1 VSEWRLKEKFGNIH
15 PSRKYII
22 IADGRRPFMN
32 LKLIAAI
39 LVIGAVPVCAQA
51 QNPSAAKL
59 TRADAQK
66 VVKIISSDKAKTR
79 TFCDIGKLGE
89 QIEEA
94 NEKRDRKT
102 ADELSQK
109 MKELEK
115 KLGPEYVTLMD
126 GLQDIDPESDDG
138 VDIQAALAALDKSCA
153 KE

>member
-1 VSEWRLKEKFGNIH
+1 
-15 PSRKYII
+15 
-22 IADGRRPFMN
+22 MN

-51 QNPSAAKL
+51 QNPSAAKS

-94 NEKRDRKT
+94 NEKKDRKT

-126 GLQDIDPESDDG
+126 GLQDIDPESDAG

>member
-1 VSEWRLKEKFGNIH
+1 
-15 PSRKYII
+15 
-22 IADGRRPFMN
+22 MN

-51 QNPSAAKL
+51 QNPSAAKS

-115 KLGPEYVTLMD
+115 NWVPNM
-126 GLQDIDPESDDG
+126 SR
-138 VDIQAALAALDKSCA
+138 
-153 KE
+153 

>member
-1 VSEWRLKEKFGNIH
+1 MH

-22 IADGRRPFMN
+22 IIADRRRPFMN

-51 QNPSAAKL
+51 QSPSAAKL

-153 KE
+153 

>member
-1 VSEWRLKEKFGNIH
+1 
-15 PSRKYII
+15 
-22 IADGRRPFMN
+22 MN

-51 QNPSAAKL
+51 QNPSAAKS

-66 VVKIISSDKAKTR
+66 VVKIISSDKAKTQ

-94 NEKRDRKT
+94 NEKKDRKT

>member
-1 VSEWRLKEKFGNIH
+1 
-15 PSRKYII
+15 
-22 IADGRRPFMN
+22 MN

-51 QNPSAAKL
+51 QNPDAAKL

-94 NEKRDRKT
+94 NEKKDRKT

>member
-1 VSEWRLKEKFGNIH
+1 
-15 PSRKYII
+15 
-22 IADGRRPFMN
+22 MN
-32 LKLIAAI
+32 LRLIVTI
-39 LVIGAVPVCAQA
+39 LVIAAVPVCAQA

-66 VVKIISSDKAKTR
+66 VVKIISSDKAKTQ

-94 NEKRDRKT
+94 NEKKDRKT
-102 ADELSQK
+102 ADELAQK

>member
-1 VSEWRLKEKFGNIH
+1 
-15 PSRKYII
+15 
-22 IADGRRPFMN
+22 MN
-32 LKLIAAI
+32 LKLIVAI
-39 LVIGAVPVCAQA
+39 LVIAAVPVCAQA

-59 TRADAQK
+59 RVDAQK
-66 VVKIISSDKAKTR
+66 VVKIISSDKAKTQ

-94 NEKRDRKT
+94 NEKKDGKT

-138 VDIQAALAALDKSCA
+138 VDIQAALAALDKPCA

>member
-1 VSEWRLKEKFGNIH
+1 
-15 PSRKYII
+15 
-22 IADGRRPFMN
+22 MN

-51 QNPSAAKL
+51 QNPSAAKS

>member
-1 VSEWRLKEKFGNIH
+1 
-15 PSRKYII
+15 
-22 IADGRRPFMN
+22 MN

-39 LVIGAVPVCAQA
+39 LVISAVPVCAQA
-51 QNPSAAKL
+51 RNPAAAKL
-59 TRADAQK
+59 TRADVQK
-66 VVKIISSDKAKTR
+66 VVKIISSDKAKTQ

-94 NEKRDRKT
+94 NEKKDRKA
-102 ADELSQK
+102 ADELAQK

-126 GLQDIDPESDDG
+126 RLQDIDPESDAG

>member
-1 VSEWRLKEKFGNIH
+1 
-15 PSRKYII
+15 
-22 IADGRRPFMN
+22 MN
-32 LKLIAAI
+32 LKSVVAI
-39 LVIGAVPVCAQA
+39 LVVAAVPVCAQA
-51 QNPSAAKL
+51 RNPGAVGAAKL

-66 VVKIISSDKAKTR
+66 VVKTISSDKAKTQ

-89 QIEEA
+89 QIEDA
-94 NEKRDRKT
+94 NEKRDGKT

>member
-1 VSEWRLKEKFGNIH
+1 
-15 PSRKYII
+15 
-22 IADGRRPFMN
+22 MN
-32 LKLIAAI
+32 LKLIVAI
-39 LVIGAVPVCAQA
+39 LVIAAVPVRAQA

-59 TRADAQK
+59 RADAQK
-66 VVKIISSDKAKTR
+66 IVKIISSDKAKTQ

-94 NEKRDRKT
+94 NEKKDGKT

-138 VDIQAALAALDKSCA
+138 VDIQATLAALDKSCA

>member
-1 VSEWRLKEKFGNIH
+1 
-15 PSRKYII
+15 
-22 IADGRRPFMN
+22 MN
-32 LKLIAAI
+32 LKLIVAI
-39 LVIGAVPVCAQA
+39 LVIAAVPVCAQA

-66 VVKIISSDKAKTR
+66 VVKIISSDKAKTQ

-94 NEKRDRKT
+94 NEKKDRKT

>member
-1 VSEWRLKEKFGNIH
+1 
-15 PSRKYII
+15 
-22 IADGRRPFMN
+22 MN
-32 LKLIAAI
+32 LRLIVTI
-39 LVIGAVPVCAQA
+39 LVIAAVPVCAQA

-59 TRADAQK
+59 TGADAQK
-66 VVKIISSDKAKTR
+66 VVKIISSDKAKIQ

-94 NEKRDRKT
+94 NEKKNRKT
-102 ADELSQK
+102 ADELAQK

>member
-1 VSEWRLKEKFGNIH
+1 
-15 PSRKYII
+15 
-22 IADGRRPFMN
+22 MN
-32 LKLIAAI
+32 LKLIVAI
-39 LVIGAVPVCAQA
+39 LVIATVPVCAQA

-79 TFCDIGKLGE
+79 AFCDIGKLGV
-89 QIEEA
+89 QIEDA
-94 NEKRDRKT
+94 NEKRDGKT

-115 KLGPEYVTLMD
+115 KLGPEYVALMD